1 MAGNDL
7 PMGLGALENPAQYA
21 KASEL
26 TTIVV
31 QAGNG
36 EAATAG
42 KRVLV
47 HYTGF
52 LTDGSKF
59 DSSRDRAEPF
69 SFTLGAGR
77 VIKGWDQGVEG
88 MKIGERR
95 HLVIPAHLGYGV
107 AGAGGV
113 IPPNAVLIFDVE
125 LLKVGN

>member
-1 MAGNDL
+1 
-7 PMGLGALENPAQYA
+7 
-21 KASEL
+21 
-26 TTIVV
+26 V
-31 QAGNG
+31 QPGTG
-36 EAATAG
+36 DVATAG

-47 HYTGF
+47 HYSGF

-69 SFTLGAGR
+69 AFTLGAGR

-95 HLVIPAHLGYGV
+95 HLVIPPHLGYG
-107 AGAGGV
+107 AQGAGGV